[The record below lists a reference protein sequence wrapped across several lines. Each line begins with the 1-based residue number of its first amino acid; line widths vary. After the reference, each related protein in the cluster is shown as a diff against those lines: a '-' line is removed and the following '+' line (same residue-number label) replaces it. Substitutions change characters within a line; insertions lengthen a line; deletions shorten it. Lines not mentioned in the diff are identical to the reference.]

1 MQLHKDLSNRHRVL
15 TTLRYLYFYSSM
27 TNFFHH
33 CNWVLWTMSRI
44 EDNSAHGGS
53 PNDLC
58 TPTKYV
64 SEAGNMVEYL
74 GHNKVPDLQKLFQK
88 SDGIPVH
95 LKGGLMDKMLCRT
108 TMALTI
114 GGTLYC
120 LMALYIAAQ
129 PRK

>member
-1 MQLHKDLSNRHRVL
+1 MYYKLNAVTQRLIK
-15 TTLRYLYFYSSM
+15 
-27 TNFFHH
+27 
-33 CNWVLWTMSRI
+33 
-44 EDNSAHGGS
+44 SAPSGYNPQGLLITV
-53 PNDLC
+53 PTEPPPMIFA

-88 SDGIPVH
+88 ADGVPVH
-95 LKGGLMDKMLCRT
+95 LKGGLMDKMLYRT

>member
-1 MQLHKDLSNRHRVL
+1 MYYKLNAVTQRLIKSAPSAYNPQG
-15 TTLRYLYFYSSM
+15 LRITVPTELPPMIF
-27 TNFFHH
+27 
-33 CNWVLWTMSRI
+33 
-44 EDNSAHGGS
+44 A
-53 PNDLC
+53 

-88 SDGIPVH
+88 SDGVPVH
-95 LKGGLMDKMLCRT
+95 LKGGLMDKMLYRT

>member
-1 MQLHKDLSNRHRVL
+1 MYYKLNAVTQRL
-15 TTLRYLYFYSSM
+15 
-27 TNFFHH
+27 
-33 CNWVLWTMSRI
+33 I
-44 EDNSAHGGS
+44 QSAPSAYNPQCPPTES
-53 PNDLC
+53 PPMIFA

-74 GHNKVPDLQKLFQK
+74 GHNK

-95 LKGGLMDKMLCRT
+95 LKGGLMDKMLYRT

>member
-1 MQLHKDLSNRHRVL
+1 MTHSGELETSITFLILFILS
-15 TTLRYLYFYSSM
+15 TL
-27 TNFFHH
+27 
-33 CNWVLWTMSRI
+33 
-44 EDNSAHGGS
+44 
-53 PNDLC
+53 
-58 TPTKYV
+58 
-64 SEAGNMVEYL
+64 
-74 GHNKVPDLQKLFQK
+74 QK

-95 LKGGLMDKMLCRT
+95 LKRGLMDKMLYRT

>member
-1 MQLHKDLSNRHRVL
+1 MSTGTYFSPSRALIRSNQGLRV
-15 TTLRYLYFYSSM
+15 TVPMEAPPMIF
-27 TNFFHH
+27 
-33 CNWVLWTMSRI
+33 
-44 EDNSAHGGS
+44 A
-53 PNDLC
+53 

-64 SEAGNMVEYL
+64 SEAGNTVEYL

-95 LKGGLMDKMLCRT
+95 LKRGLMDKMLYRT
-108 TMALTI
+108 TMGLTI

>member
-1 MQLHKDLSNRHRVL
+1 MYYKLNAVTQRLIQSAPSAYNPQG
-15 TTLRYLYFYSSM
+15 LRITVPTEAPPMIF
-27 TNFFHH
+27 
-33 CNWVLWTMSRI
+33 
-44 EDNSAHGGS
+44 A
-53 PNDLC
+53 

-74 GHNKVPDLQKLFQK
+74 GHNKVPDLQKFFQK

-95 LKGGLMDKMLCRT
+95 LKGGLMDKMLYRT

>member
-1 MQLHKDLSNRHRVL
+1 MELHKGLPNRHRVL
-15 TTLRYLYFYSSM
+15 TTPSPATWVCGLCLGLRVTVPKEPPPMIF
-27 TNFFHH
+27 
-33 CNWVLWTMSRI
+33 
-44 EDNSAHGGS
+44 A
-53 PNDLC
+53 

-74 GHNKVPDLQKLFQK
+74 GHNKVPALQKLFQK
-88 SDGIPVH
+88 SDGVPVH
-95 LKGGLMDKMLCRT
+95 LKGGLMDKMLYRT

>member
-1 MQLHKDLSNRHRVL
+1 MQLHKDFGTECLQPSG
-15 TTLRYLYFYSSM
+15 
-27 TNFFHH
+27 
-33 CNWVLWTMSRI
+33 I
-44 EDNSAHGGS
+44 EA
-53 PNDLC
+53 PPIIFA

-74 GHNKVPDLQKLFQK
+74 GHNKVPDLQKLFK
-88 SDGIPVH
+88 V
-95 LKGGLMDKMLCRT
+95 GLMDKMLYRT

-114 GGTLYC
+114 GGTHYC